1 MSRRV
6 VYFILNGI
14 HTNPAQTDGWVD
26 EAATLLNRQTPDN
39 VKPEKFEYYT
49 TALTRRLFQARRAEK
64 LLKKALGY
72 AEDGWTVRMIGHSNG
87 CDLIAR
93 VALAAAKKEIPTL
106 RLDSVHLIAP
116 AAEDADFAQAVQCGA
131 ISRVHIY
138 GSANDKA
145 LLAAGLSAKLLNV
158 VGLGFGSLG
167 LRGKA
172 LADRFPG
179 RVFDHSRDHYGHSTW
194 LGGLAL
200 PGTVREILE
209 HDEILIP

>member
-87 CDLIAR
+87 CD
-93 VALAAAKKEIPTL
+93 
-106 RLDSVHLIAP
+106 
-116 AAEDADFAQAVQCGA
+116 
-131 ISRVHIY
+131 
-138 GSANDKA
+138 
-145 LLAAGLSAKLLNV
+145 
-158 VGLGFGSLG
+158 
-167 LRGKA
+167 
-172 LADRFPG
+172 
-179 RVFDHSRDHYGHSTW
+179 
-194 LGGLAL
+194 
-200 PGTVREILE
+200 
-209 HDEILIP
+209 

>member
-26 EAATLLNRQTPDN
+26 EAATLLNRQTPDY

-64 LLKKALGY
+64 LLHKALGY

-93 VALAAAKKEIPTL
+93 VALAADF

-116 AAEDADFAQAVQCGA
+116 AAEDKHFADAVIQSK
-131 ISRVHIY
+131 IRRVHIY
-138 GSANDKA
+138 GSENDKA
-145 LLAAGLSAKLLNV
+145 LQAAGLSAKLLNF

-179 RVFDHSRDHYGHSTW
+179 RVFDHSRHHYGHSTW
-194 LGGLAL
+194 IGGLAL
-200 PGTVREILE
+200 PGTVREILQ
-209 HDEILIP
+209 HDDLLPA

>member
-26 EAATLLNRQTPDN
+26 EAATLLNRQTPDY

-64 LLKKALGY
+64 LLHKALGY

-93 VALAAAKKEIPTL
+93 VALAADF

-116 AAEDADFAQAVQCGA
+116 AAEDKHFADAVIQSK
-131 ISRVHIY
+131 IRRVHIY
-138 GSANDKA
+138 GSENDKA
-145 LLAAGLSAKLLNV
+145 LQAAGLSAKLLNF

-172 LADRFPG
+172 LADCFPG
-179 RVFDHSRDHYGHSTW
+179 RVFDHSRHHYGHSTW

-200 PGTVREILE
+200 PGTVREILQ
-209 HDEILIP
+209 HDDLLPA

>member
-1 MSRRV
+1 MRGGQAVKRV

-26 EAATLLNRQTPDN
+26 EAATLLNRQTPDY

-93 VALAAAKKEIPTL
+93 VALAAPFKL
-106 RLDSVHLIAP
+106 GSVHLISP
-116 AAEDADFAQAVQCGA
+116 AAEDEHFADAVIQGK
-131 ISRVHIY
+131 IRHVHIY

-145 LLAAGLSAKLLNV
+145 LLAAGLSAKLLNF

-194 LGGLAL
+194 IGGLAL

>member
-1 MSRRV
+1 MKRST

-26 EAATLLNRQTPDN
+26 EAATLLNRQTPDD

-93 VALAAAKKEIPTL
+93 VALAAAKREIPSL
-106 RLDSVHLIAP
+106 RLDSVHLISP
-116 AAEDADFAQAVQCGA
+116 AAEDEDFAQAVQCGA
-131 ISRVHIY
+131 IRHVHIY
-138 GSANDKA
+138 GSKNDKA
-145 LLAAGLSAKLLNV
+145 LLAAGLSAKLLNF

-194 LGGLAL
+194 IGGLAL
-200 PGTVREILE
+200 PGTVREILR
-209 HDEILIP
+209 HDEILIS